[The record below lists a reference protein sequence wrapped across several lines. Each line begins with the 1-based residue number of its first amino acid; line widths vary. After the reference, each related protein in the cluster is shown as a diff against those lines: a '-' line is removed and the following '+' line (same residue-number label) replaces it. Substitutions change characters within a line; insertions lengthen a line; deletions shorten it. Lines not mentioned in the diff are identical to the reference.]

1 MKAKR
6 SSSPHPIRSIILFMK
21 PSYVSC
27 VLVFV
32 CAFLW
37 VKNEA
42 EHKHLVELE
51 DQWTKLQG
59 RCRQEMSSK
68 ERQGTRPKVSGNRFK
83 ICFFS
88 SNTWISPVKPMVKG
102 NTPVLIEVRAPGKL
116 HSLREVITYIYIR
129 RYAIGG
135 QLFVGKRSK
144 VNHHDGDF
152 QSKSNNFCYNR
163 KKVAIGF
170 IRALKHFVGN
180 RSCVTVIILPL
191 LQIFPPCKYPDKMIL
206 ETLRF
211 FSSRVIIVQSQTQ
224 GELKAVIDPSH
235 CSLTTAVTAGN

>member
-6 SSSPHPIRSIILFMK
+6 SSSPHQIRSIFLFMK

-68 ERQGTRPKVSGNRFK
+68 ERQGTRPKLSGNRFK

-88 SNTWISPVKPMVKG
+88 SLTWISPVKLMVKG
-102 NTPVLIEVRAPGKL
+102 NTPVLIEVRALGKL
-116 HSLREVITYIYIR
+116 HFFRKVITYTYTLDT
-129 RYAIGG
+129 YAIRDWRAT
-135 QLFVGKRSK
+135 LCRKAKSGKPSRRRLPIEIK
-144 VNHHDGDF
+144 QF
-152 QSKSNNFCYNR
+152 LLQQ
-163 KKVAIGF
+163 KKKFAIGF
-170 IRALKHFVGN
+170 IRPLNHFVSN
-180 RSCVTVIILPL
+180 RSCVTL
-191 LQIFPPCKYPDKMIL
+191 
-206 ETLRF
+206 
-211 FSSRVIIVQSQTQ
+211 
-224 GELKAVIDPSH
+224 
-235 CSLTTAVTAGN
+235 

>member
-6 SSSPHPIRSIILFMK
+6 SSSPHQIRSIILFMK

-59 RCRQEMSSK
+59 RCREEMSSK

-88 SNTWISPVKPMVKG
+88 SNTWISPVKLMVKG

-116 HSLREVITYIYIR
+116 HFLREVITYTY
-129 RYAIGG
+129 
-135 QLFVGKRSK
+135 
-144 VNHHDGDF
+144 
-152 QSKSNNFCYNR
+152 
-163 KKVAIGF
+163 
-170 IRALKHFVGN
+170 
-180 RSCVTVIILPL
+180 T
-191 LQIFPPCKYPDKMIL
+191 
-206 ETLRF
+206 
-211 FSSRVIIVQSQTQ
+211 
-224 GELKAVIDPSH
+224 
-235 CSLTTAVTAGN
+235 